1 MQGQRLWKKEQ
12 NQEREVVGKVLDH
25 WEQVLRIQSL
35 KGNNVEVQD
44 EKKNSFERQRI
55 YSFLFLLEMCP

>member
-1 MQGQRLWKKEQ
+1 M
-12 NQEREVVGKVLDH
+12 VGKVLDH